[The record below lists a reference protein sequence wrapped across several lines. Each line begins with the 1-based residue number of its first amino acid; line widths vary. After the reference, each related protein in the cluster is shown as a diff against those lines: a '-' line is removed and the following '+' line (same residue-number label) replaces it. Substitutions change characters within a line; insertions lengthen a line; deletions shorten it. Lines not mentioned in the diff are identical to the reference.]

1 MAPGLTMPAFSP
13 ATSARVGP
21 RNSTWSSPMLVTT
34 ATPASTTLVAS
45 QRPPE
50 ADLEDGHVD
59 RAIGEPAQRGPGQ
72 DLEPGQPDVVAEQ
85 RLEAGQVGEH
95 LGQVGV
101 ADGLAVGGQ
110 PLVDALQ
117 MRAGEG
123 ADPQPLG
130 RSAGRSGPAPSR
142 SCRWCR

>member
-1 MAPGLTMPAFSP
+1 
-13 ATSARVGP
+13 
-21 RNSTWSSPMLVTT
+21 MLVTT
-34 ATPASTTLVAS
+34 ATLASTTLVAS

-50 ADLEDGHVD
+50 TDLEDRHVD
-59 RAIGEPAQRGPGQ
+59 RAVREPAQGRPGE
-72 DLEPGQPDVVAEQ
+72 DLEPGQPDAVAEQ
-85 RLEAGQVGEH
+85 RLEAGQVGED
-95 LGQVGV
+95 LGQIGV

-123 ADPQPLG
+123 ADPKPLG
-130 RSAGRSGPAPSR
+130 ASAGRSGPGPSR